1 MMWSNYYITIIVMT
15 LPIILFAG
23 AFCSAAMIT
32 GAMPPL
38 QELLRVFD
46 AIWVGAYLHF
56 ALILGGAAFAVSA
69 FHDETDRQTL
79 HHIFLQPIHR
89 WMMPVAKLMGFMLA
103 VLPVYLIA
111 FAFSYLLIT
120 LPFIVTGQA
129 AEAFTFARIKV
140 FLLYSGMTVLALL
153 LYSSIFLAL
162 SMFVRSIFYAFLFL
176 GWEAGAHFM
185 PDVLK
190 NFTVSYY
197 LLDMLPTKASST
209 SQVVGI
215 LSEGPSAL
223 QTTLVLLGTLI
234 ASHSIAVFMTMRR
247 QCLYGTAG

>member
-1 MMWSNYYITIIVMT
+1 
-15 LPIILFAG
+15 
-23 AFCSAAMIT
+23 
-32 GAMPPL
+32 
-38 QELLRVFD
+38 
-46 AIWVGAYLHF
+46 
-56 ALILGGAAFAVSA
+56 
-69 FHDETDRQTL
+69 
-79 HHIFLQPIHR
+79 
-89 WMMPVAKLMGFMLA
+89 MMPVAKLIGFMLA

-111 FAFSYLLIT
+111 FALSYLLLT
-120 LPFIVTGQA
+120 LPYIVTGQG

-176 GWEAGAHFM
+176 GWEAGVHFM

-197 LLDMLPTKASST
+197 LLDMLPAKASST

-234 ASHSIAVFMTMRR
+234 VSHSIAVFMTMRR
-247 QCLYGTAG
+247 QCLYGAAG